1 MFFKGGKC
9 YASYFFGNGDL
20 AVWHIIY
27 FLSFLVNDVNV
38 LHQDS
43 KMLVFVS
50 TLSEDAWMWYYG
62 LPDKSITSLKN
73 FLELFLRGGIM
84 VKKI

>member
-1 MFFKGGKC
+1 MFPIC
-9 YASYFFGNGDL
+9 FGNGDS
-20 AVWHIIY
+20 VVCHIIDL
-27 FLSFLVNDVNV
+27 LSFLVNDVNV

-43 KMLVFVS
+43 KMRVFVS

-62 LPDKSITSLKN
+62 LPNKSITSLEN

-84 VKKI
+84 ARNIW